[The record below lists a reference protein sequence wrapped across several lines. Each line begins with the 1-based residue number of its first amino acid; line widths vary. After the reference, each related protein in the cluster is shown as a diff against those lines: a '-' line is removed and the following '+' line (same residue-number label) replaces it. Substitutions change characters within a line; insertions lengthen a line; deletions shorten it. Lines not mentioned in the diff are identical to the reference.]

1 MKKLQILLIFSFLL
15 ISCGRRI
22 ETIVIDAD
30 KVNRNYQDSTTKVID
45 SLYRQ
50 LNIKQDSIDLYEAEL
65 AKRDEKIKLY
75 IDSIKDVK
83 ANTFYYKYK
92 LERIRKYTDIVDKKP
107 SQMKYYKGWIK
118 RTLNN

>member
-50 LNIKQDSIDLYEAEL
+50 LSIKQDCIDLYEAEL

-75 IDSIKDVK
+75 TDSIKDAK

>member
-22 ETIVIDAD
+22 ETIVIDVD

-50 LNIKQDSIDLYEAEL
+50 LSIKQDCIDLYEVEL

-75 IDSIKDVK
+75 IDSIKDAK

>member
-50 LNIKQDSIDLYEAEL
+50 LSIKQDYIDLYEAEL
-65 AKRDEKIKLY
+65 AKRDEKIKLD
-75 IDSIKDVK
+75 IDSIKDAK
-83 ANTFYYKYK
+83 ANIFYYKYK

>member
-1 MKKLQILLIFSFLL
+1 MKKLQILLIFSFLF
-15 ISCGRRI
+15 ISCGKRI
-22 ETIVIDAD
+22 ETIAIDAD
-30 KVNRNYQDSTTKVID
+30 NVNRNYQDSTIKVID

-75 IDSIKDVK
+75 IDSIKDAK

-118 RTLNN
+118 RTLND